1 MTWQAAKSLGLLGIY
16 AAEKGKEFENV
27 TDKVLW
33 HLDSIGVSAEG
44 QRLEGA
50 TKQVAQSFI
59 DIGISAVK
67 NGLDDTA
74 QEAAKFLAKLSISN
88 KEPVEQA
95 IRESESKLQEYFELF
110 QKFMNLYEQQLEEL
124 RTQNP
129 D

>member
-1 MTWQAAKSLGLLGIY
+1 M
-16 AAEKGKEFENV
+16 
-27 TDKVLW
+27 
-33 HLDSIGVSAEG
+33 SAEG
-44 QRLEGA
+44 QRLEKA

-129 D
+129 DEPPQP